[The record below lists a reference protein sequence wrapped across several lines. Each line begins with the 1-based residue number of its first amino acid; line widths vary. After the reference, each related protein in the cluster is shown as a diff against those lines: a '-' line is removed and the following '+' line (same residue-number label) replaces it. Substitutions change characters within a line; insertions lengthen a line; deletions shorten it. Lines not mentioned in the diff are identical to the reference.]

1 MPILRQNR
9 RGTGGPNPPSTELL
23 ASSILSVFFASN
35 FATADA
41 SSRLALPS
49 HKGRGGFKRIKRSCF
64 ELKSGTVL
72 QKKLKSLH
80 SKPSIRRR
88 P

>member
-23 ASSILSVFFASN
+23 ASSFLSVFFASN

-41 SSRLALPS
+41 SSRLPS
-49 HKGRGGFKRIKRSCF
+49 PSPKGRASEVG
-64 ELKSGTVL
+64 
-72 QKKLKSLH
+72 
-80 SKPSIRRR
+80 SKESKEAALN
-88 P
+88 